1 MFAEFIQH
9 CFKAFNAR
17 SEELDNVLC
26 RLCLYL
32 DVRYKEAAISAGNLQ
47 AIFVK
52 ASPSH
57 LKHRAQFDQI

>member
-1 MFAEFIQH
+1 MFSA
-9 CFKAFNAR
+9 ASA
-17 SEELDNVLC
+17 
-26 RLCLYL
+26 LYL